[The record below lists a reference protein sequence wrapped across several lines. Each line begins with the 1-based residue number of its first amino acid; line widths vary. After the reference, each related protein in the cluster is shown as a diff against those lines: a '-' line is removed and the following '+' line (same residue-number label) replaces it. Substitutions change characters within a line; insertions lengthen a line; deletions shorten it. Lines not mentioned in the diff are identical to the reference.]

1 MFTDIIEN
9 YFLIFFFLKEDIN
22 QELEILDF
30 SSSSAINQL

>member
-22 QELEILDF
+22 QELEIFDF